1 MQIRGFEPRLYQQ
14 TILHS
19 CVRNNC
25 LIILPTGLGKTKTAI
40 LVAVHRLNTFPN
52 SKILFLTPTKPL
64 ANQICQEFKKC
75 TDIDDSEIFLFT
87 GAVSPEK
94 REAQWNSAKI
104 VVSTPQG
111 CVNDVINGRMS
122 LEEISLLVFDEA
134 HRAVGDYD
142 YVFLAKQ
149 YHKKGKFPRIIG
161 LTASPG
167 SDLETITEVSK
178 NLFIEE
184 IELRTETDP
193 DVKPYVQELD
203 IDYVLVNL
211 PENFKEIK
219 KFLDDCLKSKLQRIK
234 ELGFIA
240 SVGYATKKD
249 ILTVQKELQR
259 KVLTGEKDFSLWTAL
274 SLVSEAIKVHH
285 ALELFETQGICSTF
299 KYMNDLYS
307 SAEKTKVKAVKSLVK
322 DLNFKSAYIKINEL
336 YENSIEHPKLG
347 ELKKKVEEELNK
359 DVNSKII
366 VFNQYRDSASK
377 IVEELNKINN
387 VRCSLFVGQMK
398 KQGTGISQKE
408 QIKMLEDFTNGVYN
422 VLVSTA
428 IGEEGLDIPKVDV
441 VIFYE
446 PVPSAIR
453 TIQRTGRTAR
463 TEKGRVIVLVTKNTR
478 DEAYRWTAYHKE
490 KRMHQIITKLRDN
503 IKMNSEVKQQP
514 TLDKFVDE
522 KKIKIF
528 ADFRE
533 KGSGIIKELANQG
546 VDVRM
551 QNLAVGDYIL
561 SNRVC
566 VEFKTKTDFVSSLI
580 DKRLLQQV
588 KALKDNFEKPLII
601 IEGDEDIY
609 SVRKVHPNAINGML
623 AAIAIDFGIPLIFTK
638 NFLET
643 VSLLKAIAQR
653 EQEFEKKDI
662 GMRIEKKPLTTREQQ
677 EFIIESFPNVG
688 PNLAK
693 SLLKEFKSVK
703 NIINAEHK
711 DLQKVENLGPKKA
724 DEIKRIVNEI
734 YDEQV

>member
-19 CVRNNC
+19 CVRHNC

-40 LVAVHRLNTFPN
+40 LVAIHRLNSFTN
-52 SKILFLTPTKPL
+52 SKVLFLTPTKPL

-75 TDIDDSEIFLFT
+75 TDINDSEIFMFT

-94 REAQWNSAKI
+94 REEQWNNAKI
-104 VVSTPQG
+104 AVSTPQG

-122 LEEISLLVFDEA
+122 LEDISLLVFDEA

-149 YHKKGKFPRIIG
+149 YHKRGKFARIIG

-203 IDYVLVNL
+203 VDYVLVNL
-211 PENFKEIK
+211 PDNFKDIK
-219 KFLDDCLKSKLQRIK
+219 KFLDDCLKSKLQKIK
-234 ELGFIA
+234 DLGFIA
-240 SVGYATKKD
+240 SISYATKKD
-249 ILTVQKELQR
+249 ILGVQKELQR
-259 KVLTGEKDFSLWTAL
+259 KVLSGEKDFTLWSAL
-274 SLVSEAIKVHH
+274 SLVAEAIKVHH
-285 ALELFETQGICSTF
+285 ALELFETQGVAATF
-299 KYMNDLYS
+299 KYMNELYS
-307 SAEKTKVKAVKSLVK
+307 SAEKTKVKAVKALVK
-322 DLNFKSAYIKINEL
+322 DLNFKSAYIKITDL
-336 YENSIEHPKLG
+336 YEKSIEHPKLD
-347 ELKKKVEEELNK
+347 ELKKNVEQELNK
-359 DVNSKII
+359 EASCKII

-377 IVEELNKINN
+377 IVEELNKMKN

-398 KQGTGISQKE
+398 KEGTGISQKE
-408 QIKMLEDFTNGVYN
+408 QIKMLEDFTQGVYN
-422 VLVSTA
+422 VLVSTS
-428 IGEEGLDIPKVDV
+428 IGEEGLDIPKVDT

-446 PVPSAIR
+446 PIPSAIR
-453 TIQRTGRTAR
+453 TIQRMGRTAR
-463 TEKGRVIVLVTKNTR
+463 TEKGRVIVLVTKNTL
-478 DEAYRWTAYHKE
+478 DEAYRWTAHHKE

-503 IKMNSEVKQQP
+503 IRMNSEAKQQP
-514 TLDKFVDE
+514 TLDKFVEE
-522 KKIKIF
+522 KKVKIF

-546 VDVRM
+546 VDVKM

-566 VEFKTKTDFVSSLI
+566 VEFKTKQDFVSSLI

-588 KALKDNFEKPLII
+588 KALKENFEKPLII
-601 IEGDEDIY
+601 IEGEEDIY

-662 GMRIEKKPLTTREQQ
+662 GVRTEKKPLTTKEQQ
-677 EFIIESFPNVG
+677 EFIIESLPNIG

-703 NIINAEHK
+703 NVINAEHQ

-724 DEIKRIVNEI
+724 DEIKRIVDEI
-734 YDEQV
+734 YEE